1 MGDNRGGMSPAAAM
15 SNFRLTPN
23 ALGHKLKL
31 HQLQI
36 FERVLER
43 RSLSRAANELNL
55 TQPSVTKAIYEL
67 EKFVGAPLFE
77 RSNRG
82 VVPTELAHLL
92 GRRVKTL
99 MAELRYMTDEL
110 NAALTGESGHVIV
123 GTLIAASAKLLPEA
137 ISMLMQEHPGIRV
150 TVSEGPSSQL
160 FPALAT
166 GDLDIVV
173 GRLPERDIALGYAY
187 PLTHHTLY
195 EEKLHAVVGAHHPL
209 ALAENLELGQL
220 MELPWILPSAE
231 SPLRSSVEQTFHR
244 TGLGIPPRHIES
256 LSLLTNLG
264 ILLRGEAIALMPQD
278 AAAQF
283 LDHGLLKLLPLAE
296 FGLFGRVGYSVRAN
310 RQLTPASQHL
320 IEYLH
325 RICDT
330 RRAAAS

>member
-1 MGDNRGGMSPAAAM
+1 M

-31 HQLQI
+31 HQLQV

-137 ISMLMQEHPGIRV
+137 ISLLMRDHPGIRV
-150 TVSEGPSSQL
+150 TISEGPSSQL

-173 GRLPERDIALGYAY
+173 GRLPERDIALSYAL

-195 EEKLHAVVGAHHPL
+195 EEPLLAVVGAHHPL
-209 ALAENLELGQL
+209 AREEQL
-220 MELPWILPSAE
+220 DLPRLMDQLWILPSAE
-231 SPLRSSVEQTFHR
+231 SPLRTAVEQTFHR
-244 TGLGIPPRHIES
+244 SSLGLPARHIES

-278 AAAQF
+278 AAQQF
-283 LDHGLLKLLPLAE
+283 LDHGLLARLPLAE
-296 FGLFGRVGYSVRAN
+296 FGLFGRVGYSVRSN
-310 RQLTPASQHL
+310 RTPTPASQHL
-320 IEYLH
+320 VDYLH
-325 RICDT
+325 AV
-330 RRAAAS
+330 AAGRTAPP